1 MTHIVTQYG
10 TFKEE
15 DLKSIKEALN
25 EISNELDIISQHK
38 DAIKDV
44 INAVFD
50 NYKIP
55 KKVIRRLAK
64 AHHKNSFQEELAH
77 DSEFETLYIGLTEA
91 K

>member
-1 MTHIVTQYG
+1 MTDIVTQYG
-10 TFKEE
+10 TFKQE

-25 EISNELDIISQHK
+25 EISNELEIISQHK

-44 INAVFD
+44 INAVYD
-50 NYKIP
+50 NYNIP

-64 AHHKNSFQEELAH
+64 AHHKNSFQQELAQ
-77 DSEFETLYIGLTEA
+77 DNEFESIYVGLSEV